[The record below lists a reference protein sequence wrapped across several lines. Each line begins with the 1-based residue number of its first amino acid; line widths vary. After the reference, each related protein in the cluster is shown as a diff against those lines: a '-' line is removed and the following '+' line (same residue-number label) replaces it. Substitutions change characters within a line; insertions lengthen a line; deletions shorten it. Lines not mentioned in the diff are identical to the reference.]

1 MMRFLFAASIGCGMF
16 CVACGDDKPV
26 EEPRPLPL
34 DTPASVEAATTT
46 TTARVSWQAVTH
58 AGSYSVYLKDAAG
71 TVTDHTAERTEI
83 LFDGFKPEQT
93 YSVCVAALPDEG
105 DVGFVASAY
114 SAWKTFTTSA
124 EPPVPLAVPVGLE
137 VTSVGN
143 EAVAVWTAV
152 EHAAGYAVQM
162 RGAEGAVE
170 DLHATDPTVRFMDLS
185 TDIDYAVRVRTLAPE
200 GGRMLDSPWSEWA
213 EFVAE
218 SDVAPAFDGG
228 KGTEDD
234 PYQIRTTG
242 QLLLMAQRINTQD
255 EAYVKASYALTS
267 DIDLSDIEWVP
278 AGTGRGNESL
288 NMPDKN
294 CFRGTFDGGHHRI
307 TGLQVSVTCTDD
319 VAIAGLFGIV
329 RGARIRNLA
338 LEAIVAADCTAPG
351 SYAIAGGLCGI
362 NAGSV
367 VTDCSFSG
375 SVSAYSSSDPL
386 VCSYAGGMTGMIT
399 WLGSYENCTVAI
411 RSGQTL
417 SACGAVA
424 AAGALAA
431 VGDSGSANGSNVT
444 VEGDILCR
452 SGDGVPGD
460 ALTVGV
466 YAGGLIGNSFGV
478 SVERSTVEVSGTIR
492 ADGTGCPIAR
502 VAAGGLE
509 GVNAADMSDMSR
521 LTISGRIE
529 AVGEN
534 DVYAAGAIASQTNA
548 GYGSV
553 LMSVTLAQSG
563 SISAVTTGDAAYVG
577 GVQGCVS
584 YQGVGIT
591 GRCSADI
598 AGTLVAHAK
607 TYAMCGGVVGQSSE
621 MLCCYALLH
630 ETSEVTVTTCG
641 GQGASFGGVNG
652 SATSGK
658 LTSCFALVDG
668 RVTLSSEGAP
678 VNFGGVSG
686 VVAATIASRP
696 KSLNGCYALV
706 GGSVTAEG
714 TPAATNLG
722 GVVGMMSGRY
732 GKLNGC
738 WWWAEQTPADGVGM
752 GNDTAEKFAGR
763 DRESMEAARESLNA
777 YAGEFPFFWS
787 DAFGCLMLTNAG
799 GYAF

>member
-1 MMRFLFAASIGCGMF
+1 MMRFLVAASIGCGMF
-16 CVACGDDKPV
+16 CVACDDDKPV
-26 EEPRPLPL
+26 EKPRPQPL
-34 DTPASVEAATTT
+34 EIPASVEVATTT
-46 TTARVSWQAVTH
+46 TTARVSWQAVAH

-71 TVTDHTAERTEI
+71 TVTDHAVERTEI
-83 LFDGFKPEQT
+83 LFDGFQPEQT
-93 YSVCVAALPDEG
+93 CMVCVAALPAEG

-124 EPPVPLAVPVGLE
+124 EPPVPLAVPDELE

-143 EAVAVWTAV
+143 EAVAVWSAV
-152 EHAAGYAVQM
+152 EGAAGYGVQL
-162 RGAEGAVE
+162 RGAEGGVADE
-170 DLHATDPTVRFMDLS
+170 RSNEPTVRFGDLS
-185 TDIDYAVRVRTLAPE
+185 TGIDYAVRVRALAPE
-200 GGRMLDSPWSEWA
+200 GGRVLDSPWSEWA

-218 SDVAPAFDGG
+218 SDAAPAFDGG
-228 KGTEDD
+228 TGTEDD

-255 EAYVKASYALTS
+255 EAYVKASYVLTA
-267 DIDLSDIEWVP
+267 DIDLSDSVWEP

-288 NMPDKN
+288 NMPEKN
-294 CFRGTFDGGHHRI
+294 CFRGNFDGGNHRI
-307 TGLQVSVTCTDD
+307 TGLQVSVTSTDD
-319 VAIAGLFGIV
+319 AAVAGLFGIV
-329 RGARIRNLA
+329 RGARIRNLV
-338 LEAIVAADCTAPG
+338 LEATVAADCTAPG

-362 NAGSV
+362 NAGSQI
-367 VTDCSFSG
+367 TDCTFSG
-375 SVSAYSSSDPL
+375 SVSACSSSDPL
-386 VCSYAGGMTGMIT
+386 VCAYAGGMTGMIT

-411 RSGQTL
+411 RPGQTL

-431 VGDSGSANGSNVT
+431 VGDSGSVNGSSVAVGGT
-444 VEGDILCR
+444 ILSR
-452 SGDGVPGD
+452 IGEGVPDD
-460 ALTVGV
+460 ALTVGA
-466 YAGGLIGNSFGV
+466 YAGGLIGNSFGT
-478 SVERSTVEVSGTIR
+478 SVQGATVDVSGMIR
-492 ADGTGCPIAR
+492 ADADGCPVATA
-502 VAAGGLE
+502 AAGGLE
-509 GVNAADMSDMSR
+509 GVNAADVAESCE
-521 LTISGRIE
+521 LTVSGRIE
-529 AVGEN
+529 AAGDGN
-534 DVYAAGAIASQTNA
+534 AYAAGVIATQSNA
-548 GYGSV
+548 GYGIA
-553 LMSVTLAQSG
+553 LMSLTLTPSG
-563 SISAVTTGDAAYVG
+563 SISAVTAGESAYVG
-577 GVQGCVS
+577 GVQGNAS
-584 YQGVGIT
+584 YQSGGMT

-598 AGTLVAHAK
+598 AGTLEARAK
-607 TYAMCGGVVGQSSE
+607 TYAMCGGVAGQSSE
-621 MLCCYALLH
+621 MLCCYAVLH
-630 ETSEVTVTTCG
+630 DTSVVRVATAG

-668 RVTLSSEGAP
+668 SVTLSSEGAP

-722 GVVGMMSGRY
+722 GVVGMLSGRY

-738 WWWAEQTPADGVGM
+738 WWWAEQTPAAGVGM